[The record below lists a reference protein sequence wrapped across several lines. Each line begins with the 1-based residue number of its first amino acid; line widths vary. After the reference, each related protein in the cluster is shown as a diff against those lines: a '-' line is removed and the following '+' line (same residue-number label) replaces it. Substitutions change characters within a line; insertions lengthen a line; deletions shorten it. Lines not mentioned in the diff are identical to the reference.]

1 MLRHFIRRVHR
12 SRFAHPRVVMCAP
25 SGITDVEKRAIVEA
39 SLSAGAR
46 KVNLIEE
53 PIAAAIG
60 AGIAIEEPIGNMVVD
75 VGGGTSEVAVISLG
89 GIVVFESVRVGGYDL
104 DEAIISYVKD
114 RHGITIGQQS
124 AEQIKLEIGSA
135 WPGDDQVTADV
146 KGRDLLSGL
155 PKTVTLTAAETRD
168 AIAEPLGAILK
179 TITDTL
185 ERTPPELAADIG
197 QRGIMLA
204 GGGSLL
210 SGFDRLVNEST
221 KMETRLAD
229 DPLTCVVIGSGRSLE
244 EFEVVERG
252 SAGGRRRRFGRR

>member
-1 MLRHFIRRVHR
+1 
-12 SRFAHPRVVMCAP
+12 MCAP

-114 RHGITIGQQS
+114 KHGITIGQQS
-124 AEQIKLEIGSA
+124 AEQIKLDIGSA
-135 WPGDDQVTADV
+135 WPGDDHLTADV
-146 KGRDLLSGL
+146 KGRDLVSGL
-155 PKTVTLTAAETRD
+155 PKTVKLTAAETRN
-168 AIAEPLGAILK
+168 ALLEPLGAIVK

-252 SAGGRRRRFGRR
+252 TAGGRRRRFGRR